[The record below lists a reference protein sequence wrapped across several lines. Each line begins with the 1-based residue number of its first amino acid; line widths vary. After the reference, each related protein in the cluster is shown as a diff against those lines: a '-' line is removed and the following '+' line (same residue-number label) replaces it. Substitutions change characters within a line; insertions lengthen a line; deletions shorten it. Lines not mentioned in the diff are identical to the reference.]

1 MTKTRRVEPTK
12 LKGWWKS
19 ILQSWFRRRPGSDW
33 LGSIRDRWHSY
44 RLSLPYPPP
53 FPNESV
59 GAFGERLA
67 AIYLE
72 RKGYFILE
80 RSFRTKTGEIDLIAV
95 WKKKVLVFV
104 EVKTGEHGPPAG
116 EGPSDRVDE
125 RKQKKITDTALRYM
139 KQHRLFGT
147 SGRADVIEVVL
158 QPETGNGPCFRHFES
173 AFQASGQFQMFS

>member
-1 MTKTRRVEPTK
+1 METTKR
-12 LKGWWKS
+12 KGWWQS
-19 ILQSWFRRRPGSDW
+19 IQR
-33 LGSIRDRWHSY
+33 SIRRSHTPAAWLDPLWSSWVRFQ
-44 RLSLPYPPP
+44 LSRPYPPP
-53 FPNESV
+53 YPNESV

-80 RSFRTKTGEIDLIAV
+80 RSYRTKTGEIDLIAV
-95 WKKKVLVFV
+95 WKKRLLVFV
-104 EVKTGEHGPPAG
+104 EVKTGERAPPAG
-116 EGPSDRVDE
+116 AGPSDRVDD

-158 QPETGNGPCFRHFES
+158 EPEIGKGPIFRHFES
-173 AFQASGQFQMFS
+173 AFQAAGQFQMFS

>member
-1 MTKTRRVEPTK
+1 MTRTMDPTK
-12 LKGWWKS
+12 LRSWWKT
-19 ILQSWFRRRPGSDW
+19 IQRSWFSHPPIGGWFDPVW
-33 LGSIRDRWHSY
+33 ERWY
-44 RLSLPYPPP
+44 GYQLSRPYPPP
-53 FPNESV
+53 YPNESV

-67 AIYLE
+67 SIYLE

-95 WKKKVLVFV
+95 WKKKLLVFV
-104 EVKTGEHGPPAG
+104 EVKTGEFGPPSG
-116 EGPSDRVDE
+116 EGPSDRVDD

-158 QPETGNGPCFRHFES
+158 RPESGKGPCFRHFES

>member
-1 MTKTRRVEPTK
+1 MTKTRTMEPTRFK
-12 LKGWWKS
+12 SGWKT
-19 ILQSWFRRRPGSDW
+19 IRQSCLNRSSVGEW
-33 LGSIRDRWHSY
+33 LEAFWERWY
-44 RLSLPYPPP
+44 GYQLSRPYPAPY
-53 FPNESV
+53 PNESV

-80 RSFRTKTGEIDLIAV
+80 RSFRTRTGEIDLIAV
-95 WKKKVLVFV
+95 WRKKILVFV
-104 EVKTGEHGPPAG
+104 EVKTGEFGPPPG

-125 RKQKKITDTALRYM
+125 RKQRKITDTALRYM

-147 SGRADVIEVVL
+147 SGRADVIEVIL
-158 QPETGNGPCFRHFES
+158 RPESGNGPCFRHFES

>member
-1 MTKTRRVEPTK
+1 MTKTRTVEPTK

-19 ILQSWFRRRPGSDW
+19 IQQFWFRRRPGGDW
-33 LGSIRDRWHSY
+33 LGPIWDRWQSY

-53 FPNESV
+53 FPGESV

-67 AIYLE
+67 AMYLE

-104 EVKTGEHGPPAG
+104 EVKTGEHGPPSG

-158 QPETGNGPCFRHFES
+158 RPETGNGPCFRHFES
-173 AFQASGQFQMFS
+173 AFQASGLFQMFS

>member
-1 MTKTRRVEPTK
+1 MMTRTMEPTK
-12 LKGWWKS
+12 LKSWRRT
-19 ILQSWFRRRPGSDW
+19 IQQSWFSRLSTGDW
-33 LGSIRDRWHSY
+33 LDPIWDRWY
-44 RLSLPYPPP
+44 GYQLTRPYPPP
-53 FPNESV
+53 FSNESV

-67 AIYLE
+67 ASYLE
-72 RKGYFILE
+72 RKGYLILE

-95 WKKKVLVFV
+95 WKKRLLVFV
-104 EVKTGEHGPPAG
+104 EVKTGEHGPPPG

-147 SGRADVIEVVL
+147 SGRVDVIEVVL
-158 QPETGNGPCFRHFES
+158 RPESGNGPCFRHFES

>member
-1 MTKTRRVEPTK
+1 MTRTMGLTK
-12 LKGWWKS
+12 LKSWWRRVQ
-19 ILQSWFRRRPGSDW
+19 QSWGSRSPIGDW
-33 LGSIRDRWHSY
+33 LDPVWNRWY
-44 RLSLPYPPP
+44 CYQLSRPYPPP
-53 FPNESV
+53 YPNESV

-95 WKKKVLVFV
+95 WRKKLLVFV
-104 EVKTGEHGPPAG
+104 EVKTGEWGPPPG

-158 QPETGNGPCFRHFES
+158 RPDSGKGPCFRHFES